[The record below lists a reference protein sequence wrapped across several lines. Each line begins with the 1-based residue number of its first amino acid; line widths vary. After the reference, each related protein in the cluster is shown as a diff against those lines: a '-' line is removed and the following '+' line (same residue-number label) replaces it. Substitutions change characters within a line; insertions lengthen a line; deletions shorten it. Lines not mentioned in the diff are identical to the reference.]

1 MHRIIRAEPGP
12 LVPPLSVAIRRSS
25 SPLARKGFEMLPWLI
40 AGLVVVSL
48 LALKVLRDA
57 MIDDKSRRRVPS
69 RRF

>member
-1 MHRIIRAEPGP
+1 
-12 LVPPLSVAIRRSS
+12 
-25 SPLARKGFEMLPWLI
+25 MLPWLI